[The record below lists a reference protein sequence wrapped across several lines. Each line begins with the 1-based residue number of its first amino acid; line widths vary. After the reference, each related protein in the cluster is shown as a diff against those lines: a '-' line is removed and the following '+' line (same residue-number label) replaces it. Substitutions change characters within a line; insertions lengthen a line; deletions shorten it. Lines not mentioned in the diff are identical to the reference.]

1 MCSQSFHNSIA
12 VSKNCFS
19 PIIAKT
25 SCIPIKRGLSIR
37 NLTSYHLT
45 NIMAH
50 ISIQYFKSPFGELI
64 LGDYENALCLC
75 DWRYR
80 KMRESVDKRLQEGLN
95 ATYFEEDTE
104 LLQAT
109 KTQLTEYAAGERTEF
124 DIPLLFVGTEFQ
136 KTVWEELVRIPYGST
151 ESYLRLSQK
160 LGNEKAIRAV
170 ASANGANAISI
181 LVPCHRIVG
190 SQGELTGYAGGI
202 PAKKKLLQLESKGK
216 YDEQMELF

>member
-1 MCSQSFHNSIA
+1 
-12 VSKNCFS
+12 
-19 PIIAKT
+19 
-25 SCIPIKRGLSIR
+25 
-37 NLTSYHLT
+37 
-45 NIMAH
+45 MAH

-64 LGDYENALCLC
+64 LGDYEGSLCLC

-104 LLQAT
+104 LLNHT
-109 KTQLTEYAAGERTEF
+109 KTQLAEYAAGERTEF
-124 DIPLLFVGTEFQ
+124 DIPLLFVGTDFQ
-136 KTVWEELVRIPYGST
+136 KTVWEELVRIPFGNT